1 MQERRKIA
9 LLAGQADEAR
19 QSRFIKGLLEQAF
32 SEDCDVFIFSMYR
45 KYQDTEIREA
55 AEMNI
60 YNLFDPC
67 DYDGIIILKD
77 SIQTPMSSTKIEVRI
92 KDVYDGPVLVIDR
105 ESDYFETLWE
115 NDYEG
120 MRRIVEHLID
130 VHGYEDI
137 AFVSG
142 KRWHR
147 HAMNRLR
154 AYEDVLKNYDI
165 PIREERIFHGDF
177 WYSSGELAVKEFIE
191 SPLGLPE
198 AIVCANDEMAIG
210 VCNALSELGI
220 KIPKD
225 IAVAGFDSVEEGRLS
240 PLAITSCDMPYED
253 MGRYAVECIKD
264 RIAGRKSKPF
274 KAVPDFLNGQTCGC
288 KFSKNEIYK
297 AFSPCR
303 HSWGTDRM
311 CESHDDVYNMMEKN
325 LMVQSDLSSFL
336 GTVYSY
342 AYQLKD
348 AERFS
353 LCLSLPWKKIDDD
366 HLITVNNKGYPDKS
380 VLAIDYNSLTN
391 IGTINT
397 DDAFDTKMLHPY
409 IGEDRD
415 HPCAYTFTPFY
426 CENECFG
433 YAMISYGDSPRGY
446 DRVYREW
453 MEDVCRG
460 FEVLRRTLLML
471 NSRKLLES
479 MRTSKYAIGNAR
491 YENLSPEDKA
501 KCDLVSRILDDNLLV
516 YHFQPIVRAR
526 DGEIYSYEALMRAT
540 TEERIS
546 PLEIIKYA
554 GILGRLQ
561 DVEKA
566 TFFNILS
573 FFEDN
578 REKFGSNKV
587 FINSIPGVTLERED
601 YSKITE
607 LLKRNGQ
614 SAVVEFTEEAEM
626 SDDEL
631 QRFNDHF
638 SKLGVEVAIDDF
650 GTGYSNIN
658 NLLRYTP
665 NCVKIDRS
673 LLSRIESKPQNQ
685 HFVREIIKFCHDSGS
700 LSLAEGVET
709 QAELRT
715 VIHMGVDLIQGFYTA
730 KPSAEPIQRIDGNI
744 RNEIC
749 LYYQEKE
756 DGFEKQVYIAGN
768 SNRVSLALIAKYGCT
783 DIIVG
788 KEGTIYK
795 DVSIIGAPNL
805 ETEIHIQVLP
815 GYQGEITLENV
826 DLSNIKGRPCIDIA
840 EECDVI
846 IKLEGNNRLRGI
858 GIRVNRTASL
868 ELSGDG
874 NLIIETNDPQYYGIG
889 NDIDSEHGRLF
900 FNQDGKI
907 TITGNGLTGVGI
919 GSGTGGVI
927 RIEKGQ
933 YSLRV
938 GGKRTV
944 GIGSILKGKKID
956 VINCNLEMDLNSSHG
971 VGIGSLDGESHV
983 LITKASTHLMC
994 GGNNLTAVGSC
1005 TGNKARVEIEDA
1017 SVDISMRSNNATCL
1031 GTLAGVSDLDIR
1043 SAGVRMDSMGKNAL
1057 AFGGVEKE
1065 TYIRIESSDL
1075 RADIHNSLNKDTYAS
1090 DDDISLVNGRIRIE
1104 VNDEEI
1110 KREMKIVGFDEL
1122 S

>member
-1 MQERRKIA
+1 MHERRKIA

-19 QSRFIKGLLEQAF
+19 QSRFIKGLLERAF
-32 SEDCDVFIFSMYR
+32 AEDFDVFIFSMYR
-45 KYQDTEIREA
+45 KYQDTEIREI

-60 YNLFDPC
+60 YNLFDPE
-67 DYDGIIILKD
+67 DYDGVIILKD

-92 KDVYDGPVLVIDR
+92 KDLYNGPVVVIDR

-115 NDYEG
+115 NDYDG
-120 MRRIVEHLID
+120 MRSIVEHMID
-130 VHGYEDI
+130 VHGFEDI

-142 KRWHR
+142 KRWHK

-165 PIREERIFHGDF
+165 PVREERIFHGDF
-177 WYSSGELAVKEFIE
+177 WYSSGELAVKEFLE
-191 SPLGLPE
+191 SSLGLPE

-210 VCNALSELGI
+210 VCNALTQLGY
-220 KIPKD
+220 KIPRD
-225 IAVAGFDSVEEGRLS
+225 IAVAGFDSVAEGRLS
-240 PLAITSCDMPYED
+240 PLAITSCDMPYEE
-253 MGRYAVECIKD
+253 MGRYAAECICD
-264 RIAGRKSKPF
+264 HIEGRQTHPF
-274 KAVPDFLNGQTCGC
+274 EAIPAFLTGQTCGC
-288 KFSKNEIYK
+288 KFSKRDIYK
-297 AFSPCR
+297 AYSPCR
-303 HSWGTDRM
+303 KSWGTDRM
-311 CESHDDVYNMMEKN
+311 CETHDDVYNMMEKN

-342 AYQLKD
+342 AYQLAD
-348 AERFS
+348 AERFT
-353 LCLSLPWKKIDDD
+353 LCLSSPWRKIDDD
-366 HLITVNNKGYPDKS
+366 HLISVNNKGYPDKM
-380 VLAIDYNSLTN
+380 VPAIDYNSLTN

-397 DDAFDTKMLHPY
+397 DDAFDTKLLHPEMKAY
-409 IGEDRD
+409 RD
-415 HPCAYTFTPFY
+415 HPCAFTFTPFY

-433 YAMISYGDSPRGY
+433 YAMISYGDSPRSY

-460 FEVLRRTLLML
+460 FEVLRRTLLMI

-501 KCDLVSRILDDNLLV
+501 KCDLVSRILDENLLV

-540 TEERIS
+540 TEQRIS

-566 TFFNILS
+566 TFFNILT

-587 FINSIPGVTLERED
+587 FINSIPGVTLDRED
-601 YSKITE
+601 YNKITE
-607 LLKRNGQ
+607 LLKRNGE

-626 SDDEL
+626 SDDALEK
-631 QRFNDHF
+631 FKEHF
-638 SKLGVEVAIDDF
+638 SKLGVQVAIDDF

-673 LLSRIESKPQNQ
+673 LLTRIESKPQNQ

-730 KPSAEPIQRIDGNI
+730 KPSAEPVQRIDGNI

-756 DGFEKQVYIAGN
+756 DGFEKQVYVAGN

-783 DIIVG
+783 DIIIG

-815 GYQGEITLENV
+815 GYRGEITLENV

-840 EECDVI
+840 EDCDVI
-846 IKLEGNNRLRGI
+846 LRLEGNNRLRGI
-858 GIRVNRTASL
+858 GIRVDRKAAL
-868 ELSGDG
+868 ELNGDG
-874 NLIIETNDPQYYGIG
+874 NITIETNDPQYYGIG
-889 NDIDSEHGRLF
+889 NDNDSEHGRLF

-907 TITGNGLTGVGI
+907 TILANGLAGVGI
-919 GSGTGGVI
+919 GSGAGGEI
-927 RIEKGQ
+927 RIERGQ
-933 YSLRV
+933 YLIRA
-938 GGKRTV
+938 GGKKTV
-944 GIGSILKGKKID
+944 GIGSITAGKKID
-956 VINCNLEMDLNSSHG
+956 IINCNLEADISSNHG
-971 VGIGSLDGESHV
+971 VGIGSLDGDSSV
-983 LITKASTHLMC
+983 YVTKASLRMLF
-994 GGNNLTAVGSC
+994 GGNNLSAIGSC
-1005 TGNKARVEIEDA
+1005 SGKKAVVEIEDA

-1031 GTLAGVSDLDIR
+1031 GSLEGRSELDIR
-1043 SAGVRMDSMGKNAL
+1043 SAGVRMDSMGKSAL
-1057 AFGGVEKE
+1057 AFGGVEQE
-1065 TYIRIESSDL
+1065 TVLKIESSDM
-1075 RADIHNSLNKDTYAS
+1075 RADIHNSLNRDTYAT
-1090 DDDISLVNGRIRIE
+1090 DDNISIVNGRIRFA

-1110 KREMKIVGFDEL
+1110 KRETKIVGFDE
-1122 S
+1122 